1 MNLMSFLRRWFT
13 IPRTKEEM
21 IQRYRRLAAGQAI
34 ASLVLLLVY
43 FTVPAWASD
52 ANADTISMFLLA
64 AAGMLAAIAVS
75 TFWAASLIR
84 RNLFY

>member
-1 MNLMSFLRRWFT
+1 MRLLSFLRRFFSV
-13 IPRTKEEM
+13 PRSKEEM

-34 ASLVLLLVY
+34 ASLVVLLVY
-43 FTVPAWASD
+43 FTVPAWASE

-64 AAGMLAAIAVS
+64 ASGMLAAIAAS
-75 TFWAASLIR
+75 TFWAASLIK